1 MLHLFF
7 SPSPSLQRKTDIIK
21 PKTHITMVTAVP
33 ACIVP
38 TRQAADSGTK
48 ALGWSFREEKN
59 FIDTE
64 AK

>member
-1 MLHLFF
+1 
-7 SPSPSLQRKTDIIK
+7 
-21 PKTHITMVTAVP
+21 MVTAVP

-48 ALGWSFREEKN
+48 GLGWSFTEKKN